1 MQIHKI
7 LSFAAVLAFA
17 VQAHAQVDVQD
28 AWVRATVP
36 HQKTTGAFMT
46 LVATQDSKLVAAT
59 SPLAGV
65 AEVHEMAMQDNVMRM
80 RHVPEVA
87 LPAGQP
93 VELKPG
99 GYHVMLM
106 DLKQQVKD
114 GDVVPL
120 TLTIE
125 RKDGKREQLQ
135 VQARVRPL
143 GASGAAAP
151 ASHKH

>member
-1 MQIHKI
+1 MPIHKI

-125 RKDGKREQLQ
+125 RKDGRREQLQ